1 MNIERLPLK
10 IDNYLEQAKNH
21 ISQQKWQLAIADC
34 QRIIALC
41 QGQISAS
48 TQSLTP
54 ESCLAQGD
62 LFLAEGNLEAA
73 MNQYRQVLALNPNI
87 PQAYQRIAEICSKQG
102 NWQQATAYY
111 RQAVQLN
118 QTSTI
123 TDSTATYGSYR
134 QQGDLLRSQ
143 NKISEAIES
152 YLQAIQLQPNSP
164 ELLANLGS
172 LYAQQHQW
180 QDAIAFYQKALELQP
195 NFAGVYRNLSRV
207 FQQINQP
214 QLASQSWEKALEL
227 EPHRATL
234 TEYLELAHQ
243 FQQQQNWQ
251 KAIAFYQHAI
261 QLQPDSQDTYLHLN
275 NCLKDFAQPEQA
287 IAIYRQLIQ
296 QHPAQPEPLIYLG
309 QIFSSQKKWLEASS
323 IYQQL
328 IQIQPN
334 FWQAYLYLAEVKIQ
348 QRQWQEVISICR
360 RALAIQSDVSWLHHN
375 WGYAAFK
382 LQHWQEA
389 YQALLQAI
397 KLNPNF
403 TWSYFYLAESLVAQE
418 EPEKAVRAY
427 LAAIELDQDLPGVY
441 KQLGMVLR
449 QQFQADPEGVISKYQ
464 HHPPLSKLN
473 QNSAF
478 YCQLAANLV
487 QKKQLSGAI
496 IFYSLAAK
504 LRRSL
509 SEAEALRGLAK
520 GEAQSDRLELEQRL
534 QQVQQQ
540 QAQLEAEI
548 QTLYENIQNKPQ
560 LPHLYTQLGNLLA
573 DLGEYQEA
581 YRLHRQASVLRGWHL
596 ALENRNY
603 QFQYDWFTHNIP
615 VWQQHLEKLKQI
627 DSINILEIGSFEGM
641 ATCWFLD
648 YILTKELDHITCIDL
663 YFQANFEYNLAQ
675 TGSINKVTPIAG
687 NSHEILPTL
696 AHQKYDLIYID
707 GSHLADDV
715 KQDALLAWDLLKDC
729 GLIIFDDYEFTF
741 PENSAQNPKIGIEQ
755 FLATKSSQFHVIHQ
769 DYQLIIQKIKK
780 YT

>member
-21 ISQQKWQLAIADC
+21 ISQQQWELAIADC

-41 QGQISAS
+41 QGQLSAS

-54 ESCLAQGD
+54 ESSLTQGD

-73 MNQYRQVLALNPNI
+73 MNQYRQVLVLNPNI
-87 PQAYQRIAEICSKQG
+87 PQAYQRIAEICGKQG

-118 QTSTI
+118 QTSEI
-123 TDSTATYGSYR
+123 SDSTATYGSYR

-164 ELLANLGS
+164 ELLANVGS
-172 LYAQQHQW
+172 LYAQQQQW
-180 QDAIAFYQKALELQP
+180 QKAIAFYQKALELQP

-227 EPHRATL
+227 EPHRATA
-234 TEYLELAHQ
+234 TEYLELAKQ

-251 KAIAFYQHAI
+251 KAIALYQQAI
-261 QLQPDSQDTYLHLN
+261 QLQPDAQDTYLHLN
-275 NCLKDFAQPEQA
+275 NCLKDFAEPEQA

-309 QIFSSQKKWLEASS
+309 QIFSSQKKWSEASS
-323 IYQQL
+323 IYQKV

-360 RALAIQSDVSWLHHN
+360 RALAIQSDVSWLYHN

-403 TWSYFYLAESLVAQE
+403 TWSYFYLAESLVAHQ

-441 KQLGMVLR
+441 KQLGIVLR
-449 QQFQADPEGVISKYQ
+449 QQFKADPEGVISKYQ
-464 HHPPLSKLN
+464 HHPPLSEPN
-473 QNSAF
+473 RNSAF
-478 YCQLAANLV
+478 YCQLAENLV

-496 IFYSLAAK
+496 IFYSLAA
-504 LRRSL
+504 
-509 SEAEALRGLAK
+509 ALEPHEPEITQK
-520 GEAQSDRLELEQRL
+520 L

-548 QTLYENIQNKPQ
+548 QTLYENIQNKPR

-581 YRLHRQASVLRGWHL
+581 YPLHRQASVLRGWHL

-641 ATCWFLD
+641 ATCWLLD
-648 YILTKELDHITCIDL
+648 HILTKELDHITCIDL

-675 TGSINKVTPIAG
+675 TGAISKVTQIAG

-715 KQDALLAWDLLKDC
+715 QQDALLAWDLLKNC

-741 PENSAQNPKIGIEQ
+741 PENLTQNPKIGIDR
-755 FLATKSSQFHVIHQ
+755 FLATKSSEFHVIHQ
-769 DYQLIIQKIKK
+769 GYQLIIQKINP
-780 YT
+780 TN